1 MPNAKEARETALAI
15 VTFFVRP
22 SIFLVLGLGFGYLLG
37 YTDAFRPGE
46 TLGLKASRVVYK
58 VHPASLSEGIRER
71 ATAIR
76 DTVQAKAG
84 LTDIPPN

>member
-1 MPNAKEARETALAI
+1 MPNAREARDTALAI
-15 VTFFVRP
+15 ITFLIRP

-58 VHPASLSEGIRER
+58 VHPSSLSDGIRQR
-71 ATAIR
+71 ATAIN
-76 DTVQAKAG
+76 DTIQAKAG
-84 LTDIPPN
+84 LADIPPN